1 MQTDTKTAK
10 RYSDEDLAEFKT
22 LIDKKLA
29 TANSEIEFLREQIQG
44 LEEQNG
50 DEESGDSADQSNYFS
65 EVDRLQGML
74 TRQQEFAAGLTRALT
89 RIVNKTYGICTVTG
103 DLISKE
109 RLRLVPHTT
118 KSVRGKELEASGQTG
133 SKPVE
138 EVEETRKRKKAKE
151 TQPKIITKVIRKA
164 NGPKPEKP
172 LEEEDF
178 YDNSDDLDL
187 DDGDPDIDMDDLSE
201 EDSYLNDYE
210 GDSNLSNVDDVDMS
224 DDDTDDDEED
234 FSEENDDKI

>member
-1 MQTDTKTAK
+1 MQTETTAK

-29 TANSEIEFLREQIQG
+29 TASSEIEFLQEQIRG

-50 DEESGDSADQSNYFS
+50 DEESGDSADQSTYFS

-74 TRQQEFAAGLTRALT
+74 TRQQEFAMGLERALT

-118 KSVRGKELEASGQTG
+118 KSVRGKEMQASGDTG

-138 EVEETRKRKKAKE
+138 EVQEARKRKKTKE
-151 TQPKIITKVIRKA
+151 SQPRIITKVIRKS
-164 NGPKPEKP
+164 NGPKPEIP

-178 YDNSDDLDL
+178 YDNSDDIDL

-210 GDSNLSNVDDVDMS
+210 GDSNLSDVDDMEM
-224 DDDTDDDEED
+224 DDDEAEED
-234 FSEENDDKI
+234 FSEENDDRI